1 MAQLVDV
8 MSCLRRVRPPR
19 VASPLRGFSGLQR
32 SDHRRRRVGWGP
44 GALVFLAIL
53 AVGCS
58 VDGEATAGGSADLS
72 ARAVAPSDFPGA
84 TATRLPAPAVPG
96 ALADLTGR
104 PLHGTVTPPDC
115 TSRGVPSDGAVV
127 LVGPDPATSTATFTA
142 AVVHADVPLDQVTGL
157 ARRCPRTITGS
168 APTAVTITSTEV
180 LPAPQRSGL
189 STAALRRTLATGGSA
204 SPLVTGTT
212 SVIAQRDGI
221 RVIVEYRHQGAG
233 RMSAD
238 AGASL
243 DALFDSAVEAAF
255 G

>member
-1 MAQLVDV
+1 MAQLFGV
-8 MSCLRRVRPPR
+8 MGCLGRASSSLR
-19 VASPLRGFSGLQR
+19 VA
-32 SDHRRRRVGWGP
+32 WGAV
-44 GALVFLAIL
+44 ALVTLAVL

-72 ARAVAPSDFPGA
+72 ARSVAPVDFPA
-84 TATRLPAPAVPG
+84 DSATRLPAPAVPG

-104 PLHGTVTPPDC
+104 PLHGSVTPPDC
-115 TSRGVPSDGAVV
+115 TPRGVSADGAVV
-127 LVGPDPATSTATFTA
+127 LVGPDPATSTATFTS
-142 AVVHADVPLDQVTGL
+142 AVAYADRPLDQVTGL

-168 APTAVTITSTEV
+168 APTAVTIVMTEV

-189 STAALRRTLATGGSA
+189 ATAALRRTMTTGGSE

-212 SVIAQRDGI
+212 SVMAQRDGV
-221 RVIVEYRHQGAG
+221 RVIVEYRHQGADP
-233 RMSAD
+233 MSAD

-243 DALFDSAVEAAF
+243 NALFDSAVAAAF